1 MADGAYRRK
10 NYIIKKRFQF
20 KYILAVVG
28 TLGVVMIATALGLY
42 AGMWGS
48 IIENFSKFKV
58 SQNLENAKRIAD
70 YESARYRRGD
80 YRLEKIFREAELLS
94 AEERATLK
102 KALVAVNRSLAPK
115 VVILAFIIFLGG
127 IFLSHKIA
135 GPIYRIER
143 TAAAIR
149 EGDLT
154 ASFHT
159 RRGDDIKETTDALQE
174 MVASLRT
181 DIDEIKAASI
191 NLDEIAKGSVGQLS
205 EEDAN
210 RMRRIIRDIDR
221 VLGKYKT

>member
-154 ASFHT
+154 AIFHT